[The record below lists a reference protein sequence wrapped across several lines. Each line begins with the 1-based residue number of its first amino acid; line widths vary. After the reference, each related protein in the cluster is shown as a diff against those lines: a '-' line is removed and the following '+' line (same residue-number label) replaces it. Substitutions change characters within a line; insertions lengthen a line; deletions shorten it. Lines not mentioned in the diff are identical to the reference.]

1 MALQLSSRDIVRYAE
16 QAKNLKN
23 RAQKALDKSHE
34 TVEHLVRTAE
44 VATSAFALGVVQG
57 KYGKES
63 VIMGVPIDLG
73 AGLAAHLAAI
83 MGIGG
88 HMAPHL
94 HAFGDGALA
103 CYLSTLGMATGLAWR
118 HKGQLGSGGGAG
130 AGNLAEAGLNGP
142 SDLGGGM
149 TMGAQA
155 QAAMDA
161 WLAEQS
167 AAGVSRP
174 TNFAND
180 TQWFLASSGL
190 AAGQQHKG
198 RKATTQGDGLTAE
211 ELKNLGR

>member
-44 VATSAFALGVVQG
+44 VSASAFALGMIQG
-57 KYGKES
+57 KYGKQS

-73 AGLAAHLAAI
+73 AGLGAHLAAI

-103 CYLSTLGMATGLAWR
+103 CYLSTLGMATGLAWK
-118 HKGQLGSGGGAG
+118 HKSLGGGEGGSGGALAAAG
-130 AGNLAEAGLNGP
+130 VNGP
-142 SDLGGGM
+142 TDLGGGM
-149 TMGAQA
+149 TMGAQQ
-155 QAAMDA
+155 QAAFEA
-161 WLAEQS
+161 FIAEKA
-167 AAGVSRP
+167 AAGEGRP
-174 TNFAND
+174 AQYAND
-180 TQWFLASSGL
+180 TQWFLAVSGL
-190 AAGQQHKG
+190 APGQAHKG
-198 RKATTQGDGLTAE
+198 RKTTMPGDGLTAE
-211 ELKNLGR
+211 ELKSLGR